1 VVVACCARVE
11 WRVSIAAKCVKRTF
25 LTKIRN
31 VAKKN
36 LAHFDPPL
44 PGMASRL
51 FAIQNPVS

>member
-1 VVVACCARVE
+1 
-11 WRVSIAAKCVKRTF
+11 VSIAAKCVKRTF

-36 LAHFDPPL
+36 LAHHQDPPL

-51 FAIQNPVS
+51 FAMQNPVS

>member
-36 LAHFDPPL
+36 LAHHQDPPL
-44 PGMASRL
+44 PGMAM
-51 FAIQNPVS
+51 QNPVS